1 MGARV
6 RPGSRSVH
14 GEKGVLMA
22 HASPVTNQAITE
34 ASAHVL
40 PGCMSWVI
48 DMALLPLLLLA
59 EGYLMGS
66 LFARGWVSD
75 IEAPSHWGFYH
86 ALGVLVFYA
95 AGAATA
101 GLGLRASVAFAASL
115 RAKRWGF
122 ACLNLLTV
130 VGLSAAELWSSFSER
145 SFHLAASPADRA
157 VLTFW
162 HFPPDAGITPTLV
175 VVSLVLPFA
184 SLTYGFSQQHKAQ
197 QRLAVQVQAEQAEA
211 EEEAA
216 PAPVASPPKVRRL
229 PTARGAS
236 LWGKQR
242 QPEEEAAPVPLEQ
255 RQPVPSS

>member
-1 MGARV
+1 
-6 RPGSRSVH
+6 
-14 GEKGVLMA
+14 MA
-22 HASPVTNQAITE
+22 HTTSVTNQAIND

-66 LFARGWVSD
+66 LFARGWVND
-75 IEAPSHWGFYH
+75 IEAPSRWGLYH
-86 ALGVLVFYA
+86 ALGVFVFYA

-115 RAKRWGF
+115 RIKRWGF
-122 ACLNLLTV
+122 AFLNLLTV
-130 VGLSAAELWSSFSER
+130 VGLSVAELWSSFSER
-145 SFHLAASPADRA
+145 SFHLAPSPADRA
-157 VLTFW
+157 VLTW
-162 HFPPDAGITPTLV
+162 LHQPADAGITPTLV

-197 QRLAVQVQAEQAEA
+197 QRLAVQGTAVQAEENEE

-216 PAPVASPPKVRRL
+216 PAPVVSPPKVRRL

-236 LWGKQR
+236 LWGKQ
-242 QPEEEAAPVPLEQ
+242 QQAAATTAVQEGGPDPLAQ
-255 RQPVPSS
+255 AQPVPSS

>member
-1 MGARV
+1 
-6 RPGSRSVH
+6 
-14 GEKGVLMA
+14 MA
-22 HASPVTNQAITE
+22 NTPTVTNQAINE

-40 PGCMSWVI
+40 PGFVAWMI
-48 DMALLPLLLLA
+48 DTLLLPLLLIA

-75 IEAPSHWGFYH
+75 IEAPSQWGWYH
-86 ALGVLVFYA
+86 ALGVIVFYA

-115 RAKRWGF
+115 QAKRWGF
-122 ACLNLLTV
+122 AFLNLLTV
-130 VGLSAAELWSSFSER
+130 GGLSVAELWSSFSER
-145 SFHLAASPADRA
+145 SFHLVASPADRA
-157 VLTFW
+157 VLAFL
-162 HFPPDAGITPTLV
+162 HQPADAGITPTLV

-197 QRLAVQVQAEQAEA
+197 QRLAAQSARVQAEEDEEEEEE

-216 PAPVASPPKVRRL
+216 PPPVASPPKVRRL

-242 QPEEEAAPVPLEQ
+242 QAAAPVAATEEGGSVPLAQ
-255 RQPVPSS
+255 AQPVLSS

>member
-1 MGARV
+1 
-6 RPGSRSVH
+6 
-14 GEKGVLMA
+14 MA
-22 HASPVTNQAITE
+22 QPTTVTNQAIND

-40 PGCMSWVI
+40 PGFVAWMI
-48 DMALLPLLLLA
+48 DTLLLPLLLIA

-75 IEAPSHWGFYH
+75 IEAPSQWGWYH
-86 ALGVLVFYA
+86 ALGVVVFYA

-122 ACLNLLTV
+122 AFLTLLTV
-130 VGLSAAELWSSFSER
+130 VGLSVAELWSSFSER
-145 SFHLAASPADRA
+145 SFHLVASPADRA
-157 VLTFW
+157 VLLW
-162 HFPPDAGITPTLV
+162 LGKPPDAGITPTLV

-197 QRLAVQVQAEQAEA
+197 QRLAAQAVSIHAEEEEE

-216 PAPVASPPKVRRL
+216 PAPVAPPPKVRRL

-242 QPEEEAAPVPLEQ
+242 QPAEVAAPVPLEPA
-255 RQPVPSS
+255 QPVPSS